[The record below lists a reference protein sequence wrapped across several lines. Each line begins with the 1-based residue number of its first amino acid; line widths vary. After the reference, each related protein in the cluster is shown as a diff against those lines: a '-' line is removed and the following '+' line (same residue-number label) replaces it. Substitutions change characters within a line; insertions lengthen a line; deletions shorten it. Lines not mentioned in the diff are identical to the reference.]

1 MITWILLGGALSGAG
16 VLLLVLVLAP
26 PAVQPAAA
34 LAELDSQH
42 DERRLRR
49 DAQRLNPQERELQIG
64 RAHV

>member
-49 DAQRLNPQERELQIG
+49 DAQRLNPQEREQTD
-64 RAHV
+64 

>member
-34 LAELDSQH
+34 LAELDS
-42 DERRLRR
+42 
-49 DAQRLNPQERELQIG
+49 
-64 RAHV
+64 